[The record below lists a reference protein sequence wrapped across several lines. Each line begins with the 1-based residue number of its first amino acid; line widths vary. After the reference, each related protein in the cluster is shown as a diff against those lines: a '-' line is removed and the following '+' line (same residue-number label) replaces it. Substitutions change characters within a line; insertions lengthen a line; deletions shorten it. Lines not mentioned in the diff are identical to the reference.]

1 MAAAL
6 RDGRDPEPPPAY
18 SARHLQMDALLLQA
32 LDGGLLD
39 GAAFFTQLFER
50 QPTERVLRF
59 LDGSTTL
66 REDLAVMASAPR
78 TPMLRALLG
87 R

>member
-1 MAAAL
+1 
-6 RDGRDPEPPPAY
+6 
-18 SARHLQMDALLLQA
+18 MDALLLRA
-32 LDGGLLD
+32 LDRGLLE
-39 GAAFFTQLFER
+39 GARFFADLFAR

-78 TPMLRALLG
+78 AVMLRAALT

>member
-1 MAAAL
+1 MVL
-6 RDGRDPEPPPAY
+6 VLG
-18 SARHLQMDALLLQA
+18 SGAREHALLLRA

-39 GAAFFTQLFER
+39 GAAFFAQLFAR

-78 TPMLRALLG
+78 TPMLRALLA